1 MALISA
7 EIESRKIEEQ
17 ICKKIEKYMY
27 KNIVKVVHISN
38 SALYIH
44 VNTLKKIFN
53 HIVMLK
59 EKKNMF
65 KKLINGLKVGAG
77 LVGKYSESSLS
88 GDEPTNIVYIFQKWS
103 L

>member
-1 MALISA
+1 
-7 EIESRKIEEQ
+7 
-17 ICKKIEKYMY
+17 
-27 KNIVKVVHISN
+27 
-38 SALYIH
+38 
-44 VNTLKKIFN
+44 
-53 HIVMLK
+53 MLK

-88 GDEPTNIVYIFQKWS
+88 GDEPTNIVYMFQKWS

>member
-1 MALISA
+1 
-7 EIESRKIEEQ
+7 
-17 ICKKIEKYMY
+17 MY

-38 SALYIH
+38 SAPYIH

-59 EKKNMF
+59 AKTMF
-65 KKLINGLKVGAG
+65 KKLISGLKVGAG

-88 GDEPTNIVYIFQKWS
+88 GDEPTNIVNMFQKWS